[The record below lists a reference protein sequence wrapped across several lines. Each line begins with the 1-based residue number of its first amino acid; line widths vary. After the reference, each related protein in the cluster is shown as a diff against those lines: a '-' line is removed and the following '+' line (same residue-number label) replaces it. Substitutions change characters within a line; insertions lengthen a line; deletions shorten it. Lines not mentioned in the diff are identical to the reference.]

1 MRLLWLL
8 VALCTAFYGMA
19 ADARGRDTKFYQ
31 DNISSLYKSSEATA
45 RIEITGF
52 TLIKVIRG
60 MDMATGKAIG
70 PIGYRTYRIKFRLIE
85 TYKGRIKSS
94 SPFTMSIEYP
104 GKPPLGEFIASF
116 ESDGKG
122 SYYLAD
128 DSQFMVPAR
137 PELVKFARSLK

>member
-8 VALCTAFYGMA
+8 VAFCAAFCGIA
-19 ADARGRDTKFYQ
+19 AEARGRDTKFYQ
-31 DNISSLYKSSEATA
+31 DNIASLYKSSEATA
-45 RIEITGF
+45 HIEITGF

-60 MDMATGKAIG
+60 MDTATGKAIG
-70 PIGYRTYRIKFRLIE
+70 PIGYRTYRIKFRLVE

-137 PELVKFARSLK
+137 PELVTFARSLK